1 MKKVAKVSELKAS
14 LSKYLAR
21 VKAGEEVVV
30 TERGKAIAKLVPM
43 PRDEDA
49 EMERLREMER
59 RGVLTFPE
67 REFTDDFWDLPWPE
81 DPGDTVLKALLEERE
96 HWSVRFWDSS
106 AIVPLC
112 LYETQSELVRALFS
126 QDKQMAAWWAT
137 SVECEALMARRRR
150 AGTLSDSANSAA
162 QERLRRWRWAGS
174 RWIPGSLSET
184 EPGGWFG
191 CIRFGQPTR
200 CNSLRR

>member
-1 MKKVAKVSELKAS
+1 MKKAAKASELRREGASKKVAKVSELKAS

-67 REFTDDFWDLPWPE
+67 RELTDDFWDLPWPE
-81 DPGDTVLKALLEERE
+81 DPGDTVLKALLEG
-96 HWSVRFWDSS
+96 
-106 AIVPLC
+106 AG
-112 LYETQSELVRALFS
+112 
-126 QDKQMAAWWAT
+126 
-137 SVECEALMARRRR
+137 AR
-150 AGTLSDSANSAA
+150 
-162 QERLRRWRWAGS
+162 
-174 RWIPGSLSET
+174 
-184 EPGGWFG
+184 
-191 CIRFGQPTR
+191 
-200 CNSLRR
+200 